1 MAYSSDD
8 QVLAQAYIDENK
20 KIASSIHSVFTT
32 HSRAIHSRFKHNTI
46 IFDEDPLPLL
56 LDVDTLKIADLK
68 KIRKSAFCKL
78 FNSDKTR
85 LITLQRY
92 LEDVDEGDIQRLP
105 DEFRVDIAHEWH
117 QIMQTEG
124 MDSNIMKFLDC
135 QYFYKDESDRD
146 RIHFITRQEL
156 PTDKK
161 IIIMSATVPAE
172 IFLQLYGQRVEVI
185 DITDVEH
192 KGTITQHTKYS
203 YSRSSLK
210 EHLDEAIEKLP
221 NRPTITFK
229 GFNSQIETATP
240 DI

>member
-1 MAYSSDD
+1 LAYSPED
-8 QVLAQAYIDENK
+8 QALAQAYIDENK
-20 KIASSIHSVFTT
+20 KIAGSVQSVFTT
-32 HSRAIHSRFKHNTI
+32 HSRAIHSKFGHDTI

-68 KIRKSAFCKL
+68 KIRKNAFCKL
-78 FNSDKTR
+78 FNRDKTT

-92 LEDVDEGDIQRLP
+92 LEGVDEGDIQRLP

-117 QIMQTEG
+117 LIMQTEG

-146 RIHFITRQEL
+146 RIHFVTRQDL

-161 IIIMSATVPAE
+161 IIIMSATIPVE
-172 IFLQLYGQRVEVI
+172 IYKQLYGQRVEVI

-192 KGTITQHTKYS
+192 RGNITQHTKYS
-203 YSRSSLK
+203 YSRSSLND
-210 EHLDEAIEKLP
+210 HLDEAIAKLS

-229 GFNSQIETATP
+229 GFNSQIESATP